1 MKNKNYDNDLFF
13 TCSIIEYI
21 ARFTKNKRSY
31 IVNTLGIKGIDFIFE
46 YADVLH
52 CENIDAVTDELIT
65 DYKIVNGT
73 FDNVVECMNEG
84 FRVPTFW
91 DIGKVYMRLILALGG
106 METNRLIEVYNSYIS
121 ECIDDYVIGFY
132 YSNPDCIFE
141 SYKVSEM
148 LD

>member
-31 IVNTLGIKGIDFIFE
+31 IVNTLGAKGIDFIYE

-52 CENIDAVTDELIT
+52 CENIDAVMDELIT
-65 DYKIVNGT
+65 DYKILEGN
-73 FDNVVECMNEG
+73 FDNVEACAIEG
-84 FRVPTFW
+84 YRIPTFW
-91 DIGKVYMRLILALGG
+91 DIGKVYMRLVLALGG
-106 METNRLIEVYNSYIS
+106 MDTNRLIDIYNSYIS
-121 ECIDDYVIGFY
+121 ECIDDYTIGFY
-132 YSNPDCIFE
+132 FSSPDCIFE

-148 LD
+148 LG